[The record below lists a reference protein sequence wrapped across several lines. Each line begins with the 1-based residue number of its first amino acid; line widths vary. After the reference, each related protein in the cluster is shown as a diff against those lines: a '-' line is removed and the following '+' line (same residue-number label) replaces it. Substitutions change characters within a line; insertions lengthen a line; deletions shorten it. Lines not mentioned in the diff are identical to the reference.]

1 MLRFTR
7 GINIKNVCLELLG
20 ELQIV
25 LFLLGFQFPVYLIP
39 RRSLALSHSCELCSC
54 CLEILQHTPPVLN
67 LLPFQC
73 CTLMKL
79 ACLMGLDILGRVL
92 KLACCYLGAAN
103 AAAEVVQVVLSQTS
117 ILQPL
122 AARGLI
128 PVQWHALLCVLGRPI
143 LLL

>member
-1 MLRFTR
+1 VALTSKSLSGIVR
-7 GINIKNVCLELLG
+7 GASNCLILIK
-20 ELQIV
+20 
-25 LFLLGFQFPVYLIP
+25 FPVYLIP
-39 RRSLALSHSCELCSC
+39 RRSLALSHSFELCSC

-79 ACLMGLDILGRVL
+79 ACLMCLDILGRAL

-117 ILQPL
+117 ILQPI
-122 AARGLI
+122 AARRLFSL
-128 PVQWHALLCVLGRPI
+128 QWHTLLCVLGRPI